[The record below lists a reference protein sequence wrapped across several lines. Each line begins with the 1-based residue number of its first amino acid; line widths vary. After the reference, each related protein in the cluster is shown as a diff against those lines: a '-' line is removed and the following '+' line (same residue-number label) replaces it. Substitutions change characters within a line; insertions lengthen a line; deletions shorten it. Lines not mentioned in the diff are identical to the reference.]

1 MVDQTHSF
9 PGPAPLRVLIV
20 QSNADLG
27 ALWSGHL
34 ERQGA
39 AVTLAL
45 TADDA
50 LKALL
55 RVNFHAII
63 LDMVLS
69 DGNALIVAD
78 IAAFRQPEAN
88 VICVTD
94 STFFSDGS
102 IFRHCANACAYLQ
115 SQTEPADLAAM
126 VEHYA
131 GQRVAAGRPV

>member
-1 MVDQTHSF
+1 MVDKTDSF

-102 IFRHCANACAYLQ
+102 IFAHSATARLMLRRE
-115 SQTEPADLAAM
+115 TPPEELAAI
-126 VEHYA
+126 VSHYGA
-131 GQRVAAGRPV
+131 QSAATVR

>member
-39 AVTLAL
+39 GVTLAL

-102 IFRHCANACAYLQ
+102 IFAHSATARLMLRRE
-115 SQTEPADLAAM
+115 TPPEELAAI
-126 VEHYA
+126 VSHYGA
-131 GQRVAAGRPV
+131 QSAATVR